1 MLLESIGGLFTFQT
15 FDDSAAKRREL
26 VRVIHGSFSDN
37 LPKLTEL
44 NLAGAGIFFCVNE
57 TDLKGRSANNI
68 TRVRALFADFDEYD
82 PFREFDYEL
91 RPSFVVESSPG
102 KYHCYWL
109 LDDESPLEQFKPL
122 QKLLAAKLGSDP
134 SINNLDR
141 VLRVPGFA
149 HQKSTPFTVQVV
161 EQSGI
166 SYLADDLR
174 EWLNYDASP
183 TKAVSTTDASPVVVY
198 DHDDP
203 DAVSQFGGLIEQ
215 LEAAEE
221 GERNNT
227 LNRVAFTA
235 FGLVRAG
242 RLYKGFVKERLYT
255 AAIAIGLA
263 DSEITATINSA
274 IRKSKPVYN
283 PINLLPALKPLS
295 TESQTRNLVNEHVS
309 DIVWMTDIKPENPEW
324 LWEGWL
330 CKKAFELLAGAPS
343 AGKTN
348 IALDFAA
355 ILSTGG
361 TWPDGTRAER
371 QKSLIFTNEDD
382 HSMTILPR
390 LMKRGADLSMIGVI
404 NKITLADGSQEYFN
418 PGKHMPIVAE
428 QIKRAGN
435 VGLVIIDPIGW
446 AVTGDHNKNE
456 DVRRG
461 LEPVL
466 RMIEHTGCSVLGIT
480 HFGKNKQGVNPNER
494 ILGST
499 AFTAVSRI
507 VLTAVTETDEHGSTV
522 RTLAKS
528 KANITSDE
536 GGYRYSLHVGPVA
549 GIKSTVSVEW
559 GAFVVGKASD
569 IINDAEQSIE
579 ERSQGSEAREFLL
592 SLLEDGARD
601 SKSVMSEARK
611 QGISRRSLDS
621 AKRALKVI
629 IKKHGFRGGWE
640 WQLPDCNL

>member
-1 MLLESIGGLFTFQT
+1 MLLEGIGGLFTFQT
-15 FDDSAAKRREL
+15 FDDSPEKRREL
-26 VRVIHGSFSDN
+26 VRVIHGSFSGN

-44 NLAGAGIFFCVNE
+44 NKAGAGIFFCVNE
-57 TDLKGRSANNI
+57 TDLKGRSSSNV
-68 TRVRALFADFDEYD
+68 TRVRALFADFDDYD

-91 RPSFVVESSPG
+91 KPSFVVESSPG

-109 LDDESPLEQFKPL
+109 LDDELPLEQFKPL

-149 HQKSTPFTVQVV
+149 HQKAEPFTVQII
-161 EQSGI
+161 EHSGVR
-166 SYLADDLR
+166 YTVGQLCN
-174 EWLNYDASP
+174 WLDYNGETNSLP
-183 TKAVSTTDASPVVVY
+183 TAAEPVAVVY
-198 DHDDP
+198 EHDDP
-203 DAVSQFGGLIEQ
+203 DAMAQFSDLIAQ
-215 LEAAEE
+215 LEAAGE

-227 LNRVAFTA
+227 LNRAAFAA

-283 PINLLPALKPLS
+283 PVDLLPVLKPVS
-295 TESQTRNLVNEHVS
+295 TGSVDRNLVNEPVS

-404 NKITLADGSQEYFN
+404 NKITLSDGSQEYFN
-418 PGKHMPIVAE
+418 PGKHMLIVAE
-428 QIKRAGN
+428 QIKHAGN

-559 GAFVVGKASD
+559 GAFVTGKASD
-569 IINDAEQSIE
+569 IINDAEQSVE

>member
-15 FDDSAAKRREL
+15 FDDSPAKRREL
-26 VRVIHGSFSDN
+26 VRVMHGSFSDN

-44 NLAGAGIFFCVNE
+44 NRAGAGIFFCVNE
-57 TDLKGRSANNI
+57 TDLKGRSAGNV
-68 TRVRALFADFDEYD
+68 TRVRALFADFDDYD
-82 PFREFDYEL
+82 PLREFNYEL
-91 RPSFVVESSPG
+91 VPSFVVESSPG

-109 LDDESPLEQFKPL
+109 LADELQLEQFKPL

-149 HQKSTPFTVQVV
+149 HQKGEPFIVQIIEHSGVRYTVGQ
-161 EQSGI
+161 
-166 SYLADDLR
+166 LCN
-174 EWLNYDASP
+174 WLDYNGETNSLP
-183 TKAVSTTDASPVVVY
+183 TAAEPVDVVY
-198 DHDDP
+198 EHDDP
-203 DAVSQFGGLIEQ
+203 DAMAQFSDLISQ
-215 LEAAEE
+215 LESAGE

-283 PINLLPALKPLS
+283 PVDLLPALKPLS
-295 TESQTRNLVNEHVS
+295 TGSQTRNLVNEHVS

-361 TWPDGTRAER
+361 QWPDGTRAER

-404 NKITLADGSQEYFN
+404 NKITLSDGSQEYFN
-418 PGKHMPIVAE
+418 PGRHMLIVAE

-559 GAFVVGKASD
+559 GAFVTGKASD
-569 IINDAEQSIE
+569 IINDAEQSVE
-579 ERSQGSEAREFLL
+579 ERSQGSEAKEFLL
-592 SLLEDGARD
+592 ALLEDGPRD
-601 SKSVMSEARK
+601 SKSVMGEARK

-621 AKRALKVI
+621 AKRSLKVL
-629 IKKHGFRGGWE
+629 IKKQGFRGGWE

>member
-15 FDDSAAKRREL
+15 FDDSPAKRREL
-26 VRVIHGSFSDN
+26 VRVMHGSFSGN
-37 LPKLTEL
+37 LSALTEL
-44 NLAGAGIFFCVNE
+44 NRAGAGIFFCVNE
-57 TDLKGRSANNI
+57 TDLKGRSTANV
-68 TRVRALFADFDEYD
+68 TRVRALFADFDDYD

-91 RPSFVVESSPG
+91 KPSFVVESSPG

-109 LDDESPLEQFKPL
+109 LGDELPLEQFKPL

-149 HQKSTPFTVQVV
+149 HQKGEPFIVQII
-161 EQSGI
+161 EQSGAR
-166 SYLADDLR
+166 YTVGQLCN
-174 EWLNYDASP
+174 WLDYNGETSILP
-183 TKAVSTTDASPVVVY
+183 TAPEPVDVVY
-198 DHDDP
+198 EHDDP
-203 DAVSQFGGLIEQ
+203 DAMAQFSDLISQ
-215 LEAAEE
+215 LESAGE

-255 AAIAIGLA
+255 AAIAVGLA

-283 PINLLPALKPLS
+283 PVDLLPVLKPLS
-295 TESQTRNLVNEHVS
+295 TGLRSTGPVIEHVS

-371 QKSLIFTNEDD
+371 QRSLIFTNEDD

-404 NKITLADGSQEYFN
+404 NKITLSDGSQEYFN
-418 PGKHMPIVAE
+418 PGKHMLIVAE

-559 GAFVVGKASD
+559 GTFVTGKASD
-569 IINDAEQSIE
+569 IISDAEQSVE

-592 SLLEDGARD
+592 ALLEDGARD
-601 SKSVMSEARK
+601 SKSVMSEARR

-621 AKRALKVI
+621 AKRALKVL
-629 IKKHGFRGGWE
+629 IKKQGFRGGWE